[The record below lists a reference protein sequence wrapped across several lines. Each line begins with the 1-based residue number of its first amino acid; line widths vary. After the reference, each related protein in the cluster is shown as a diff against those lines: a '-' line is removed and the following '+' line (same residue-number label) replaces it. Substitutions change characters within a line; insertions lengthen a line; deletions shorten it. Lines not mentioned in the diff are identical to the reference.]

1 MNTKTETLVSQLQSI
16 LPEILS
22 NSPVAAAY
30 LFGSA
35 AEDHATPLSD
45 VDIALVVRHNL
56 SPYDQLKLELRLEGE
71 LADRADIAN
80 ADVRVINQAPLS
92 IRGQVATRGILVY
105 SADEDIR
112 IEFETTSRDEY
123 FDYEPIARKLRQA
136 FFADIRERG
145 LHGQSRKT

>member
-1 MNTKTETLVSQLQSI
+1 MNTKASNLVIKLKSA

-22 NSPVAAAY
+22 GSPVAAAY

-35 AEDHATPLSD
+35 AEGHATPLSD

-71 LADRADIAN
+71 LADRANIAN

-92 IRGQVATRGILVY
+92 IRGQVATQGILLY
-105 SADEDIR
+105 SIDEDIR

-123 FDYEPIARKLRQA
+123 FDYEPIARALREA
-136 FFADIRERG
+136 FFADVRERG